1 MSKSEDAINRV
12 VAELCL
18 TCLQLSTEHSPI
30 KFVIENGC
38 IYITTKSGYF
48 ESAIVPSA
56 YIDYDILKSI
66 KNITQKVRQHQGE
79 SS

>member
-1 MSKSEDAINRV
+1 MNKSEDAINRV

-18 TCLQLSTEHSPI
+18 TCLQLSTENSPI

-38 IYITTKSGYF
+38 IYITTKSGCF